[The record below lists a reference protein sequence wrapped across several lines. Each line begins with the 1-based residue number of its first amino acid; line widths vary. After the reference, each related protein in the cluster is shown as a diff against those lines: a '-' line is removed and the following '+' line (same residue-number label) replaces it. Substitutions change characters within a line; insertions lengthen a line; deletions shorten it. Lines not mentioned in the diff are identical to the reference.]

1 MNDNIYAPPSTHPEI
16 TDPNNEAVELASRG
30 SRFGASILDSLAMMV
45 ITMPT
50 MYFTGGFE
58 GLTDGTHQ
66 QSLVYTVA
74 MGILGLIVF
83 CAINLKFLI
92 SSGQTIGKKALGI
105 KIVDMD
111 GNLPTLQGH
120 LLKRYATFF
129 IPAQI
134 PTVGQIFSFVNVL
147 FIFGKQKRCLHD
159 FAGGTQVIK
168 S

>member
-83 CAINLKFLI
+83 CAINLKFL
-92 SSGQTIGKKALGI
+92 T
-105 KIVDMD
+105 
-111 GNLPTLQGH
+111 
-120 LLKRYATFF
+120 
-129 IPAQI
+129 
-134 PTVGQIFSFVNVL
+134 
-147 FIFGKQKRCLHD
+147 LHD
-159 FAGGTQVIK
+159 EK
-168 S
+168 SIRNSLIINKKQN